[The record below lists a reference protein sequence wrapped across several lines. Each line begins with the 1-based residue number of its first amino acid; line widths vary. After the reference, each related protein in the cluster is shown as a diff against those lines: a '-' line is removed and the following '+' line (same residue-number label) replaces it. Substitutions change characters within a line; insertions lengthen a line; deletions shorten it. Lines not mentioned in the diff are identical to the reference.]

1 MLFIARFDKL
11 VNDFSS
17 FLISRWQKEHK
28 KLNSKSRYKYFS
40 SNLSVAVVKES
51 LMNLRKSD
59 DLPTPNSPQRITF
72 CSGIFTLAMF
82 CSLYVSYA
90 SSLVYKP
97 VLLYFHS
104 HRILRQPSARI
115 WKSVEFGLVWVYW
128 GVSKFSYRPLHETKQ
143 QASAAMNWSQNSLF
157 LRFT

>member
-1 MLFIARFDKL
+1 MKVLFIARFDKL
-11 VNDFSS
+11 VNNFIL
-17 FLISRWQKEHK
+17 FFVFKVIEHK
-28 KLNSKSRYKYFS
+28 ILNSKSRYKYFS

-90 SSLVYKP
+90 SSLVYNS

-128 GVSKFSYRPLHETKQ
+128 GVSKASLLKREPLHET
-143 QASAAMNWSQNSLF
+143 
-157 LRFT
+157 

>member
-1 MLFIARFDKL
+1 MKYKSFDKV
-11 VNDFSS
+11 VNDF
-17 FLISRWQKEHK
+17 FLLFDFKVTERAQ

-51 LMNLRKSD
+51 LMNLRKSE

-90 SSLVYKP
+90 SSLVYNP

-143 QASAAMNWSQNSLF
+143 QASAAMNWSQNTLF
-157 LRFT
+157 